1 MKSVLAAV
9 AALSIVTGA
18 ASSALALT
26 PAVEYTSADQATD
39 SRPFSIGY
47 VFDLTSAVTVDALA
61 YWDDGLANSHQ
72 VGIWDVVGN
81 LLVSTTV
88 AGDDTLVG
96 HFRWDSVAPVT
107 LAAGRYTIA
116 GEFLGNLFPVS
127 ATGIT
132 NIAQYSYVGSVQ
144 SQGGFQQPTD
154 SFGADYG
161 GNGLIVANFSV
172 VSGSVADAI
181 PEPATWGLMILGFGG
196 IGAVLRRRRDASV
209 FA

>member
-18 ASSALALT
+18 ASSALALM
-26 PAVEYTSADQATD
+26 PAVEYTSADDATD

-47 VFDLTSAVTVDALA
+47 VFDLTSAVTVDALG
-61 YWDDGLANSHQ
+61 YWNDGLANNHQ

-116 GEFLGNLFPVS
+116 GEFLGNGNPFPVS

-144 SQGGFQQPTD
+144 SQGGFQPPTD
-154 SFGADYG
+154 SFGANYG
-161 GNGLIVANFSV
+161 GNGIFVANFSV
-172 VSGSVADAI
+172 VPTGAI
-181 PEPATWGLMILGFGG
+181 PEPATWGLMIVGFGG
-196 IGAVLRRRRDASV
+196 IGAILRRRRDASV